1 MSWKDQLQKDPLS
14 WLLESSDP
22 GVAYLALRD
31 LFDLS
36 PEDRK
41 LRSARKA
48 AHRGGSIAAVLS
60 KVNQDGHWV
69 NLGYGRDK

>member
-48 AHRGGSIAAVLS
+48 VHRGGRLQPFFP
-60 KVNQDGHWV
+60 K
-69 NLGYGRDK
+69 